1 MTADAEA
8 EAGLVTVAGNRPVRE
23 TIDRL
28 RDAVT
33 GAGYQVFARIDHA
46 DHAARAGLE
55 LRPTEL
61 LIFGKPEGG
70 THLMQDRQTAGIDL
84 PMKALAWQDAAGEDL
99 GDLQRRLVAHAAVT
113 GSSRR
118 ATPVSRRSRRARW
131 PRCARPPGPLPRAE
145 GTGPVAMLPDRC
157 VRGPRPL
164 SRDDV
169 YPSYSEG

>member
-84 PMKALAWQDAAGEDL
+84 PMKALAWQDAAGKTWVTCNDASWLAGRHGL
-99 GDLQRRLVAHAAVT
+99 GPASDAGVAALEASTVAAV
-113 GSSRR
+113 RQ
-118 ATPVSRRSRRARW
+118 A
-131 PRCARPPGPLPRAE
+131 
-145 GTGPVAMLPDRC
+145 TGPA
-157 VRGPRPL
+157 
-164 SRDDV
+164 
-169 YPSYSEG
+169 SEG